1 MRSNKLCS
9 LDMKTHDLQLDAD
22 GRVRSSALLA
32 CVECGQLPE
41 VAEDEL
47 SEGME
52 ATIQCPHDCNT
63 VVGPTRWAVMEW
75 NRLMGKQSN
84 EKVQP

>member
-1 MRSNKLCS
+1 MMT
-9 LDMKTHDLQLDAD
+9 LDFQLDAD
-22 GRVRSSALLA
+22 GLVRSSALLA

-41 VAEDEL
+41 VAEEEL

-52 ATIQCPHDCNT
+52 ATIQCPHGCNT

-75 NRLMGKQSN
+75 NRQMGKQDN
-84 EKVQP
+84 EKDHS